1 MTIDAKFKGTC
12 RHCGTTWGVGEPI
25 HYSKE
30 PKVVCTSEECFK
42 TQMTNAGSS
51 GRESSYQAKTINTVR
66 PDVEVPAFMTE
77 SMEKVVQAIAAS
89 HDIVKVL
96 YPDLNENTH
105 TFGQIRSKLVDQL
118 FTSLSIKT
126 E

>member
-1 MTIDAKFKGTC
+1 MTISARFKGTC
-12 RHCGTTWGVGEPI
+12 KHCGNTWNVDEQI

-30 PKVVCTSEECFK
+30 PKAVCTSEECFN
-42 TQMTNAGSS
+42 TQKSNAPA
-51 GRESSYQAKTINTVR
+51 GRESSYTKTINTVR
-66 PDVEVPAFMTE
+66 PDVDVPSYMTE
-77 SMEKVVQAIAAS
+77 AMEKVVQGLACS

-96 YPDLNENTH
+96 YPDLDANTH

-118 FTSLSIKT
+118 FTALNHKT